1 MIGNETIFEFA
12 DDGIES
18 EDELFE
24 IEVEQSDD
32 DGLTIMDVDMSNDL
46 VDLPYITINSIS
58 IDGENIPPDENLN
71 VDLKIGL
78 AEIRSQ
84 LADYTNKKT
93 VALPFQTTDF
103 VQSGKQFKLTFPIEK
118 HNRGYN
124 AVVEDVVKQV
134 NTDYQNVIYQSYIL
148 PNATLVVVTDE
159 IFNGIAYI
167 KGVTQNGD
175 NT

>member
-24 IEVEQSDD
+24 IEVEQSDN

-46 VDLPYITINSIS
+46 VQLPYTLIKSIS
-58 IDGENIPPDENLN
+58 IDGENVPPDENLN

-84 LADYTNKKT
+84 LADYTNNKT
-93 VALPFQTTDF
+93 VALPFQTIDF
-103 VQSGKQFKLTFPIEK
+103 VQSGKQFKLTFPIER

-124 AVVEDVVKQV
+124 AVVEGVVKQV
-134 NTDYQNVIYQSYIL
+134 DTDYQNVIYQSYIL
-148 PNATLVVVTDE
+148 PNATLVVVADE

-167 KGVTQNGD
+167 KGVSQNGD